1 VAKLVVSLGSL
12 TMLIWSGENSARMR
26 NGVTHLALAHFSLDL
41 ALGGVISAIGTRLC
55 RRAVQPVRDLMNPR
69 PSNAPSEDHS
79 RSAIVIPV
87 GLIAQEIRGEMRL
100 I

>member
-1 VAKLVVSLGSL
+1 
-12 TMLIWSGENSARMR
+12 MLIWSGEISARMR
-26 NGVTHLALAHFSLDL
+26 NGVVVHLRARRDFPLDL
-41 ALGGVISAIGTRLC
+41 VLGGVISAISTRLC